1 MSVEGMMKLTKS
13 ERMELQRQASARNGR
28 ADAARRARLVLLLAD
43 GHTWAEI
50 REKLDCGDSYINRWS
65 KRFEA
70 ERLAGLFARHTGRS
84 RYKVTERLEA
94 RVLAWT
100 TKRKPTDGSTHW
112 SSRKLAAELGGGI
125 SHMTVA
131 RIWAKHGLKP
141 HRLEGYIASNDPDFE
156 TKAAD
161 IIGLYLNPPQH
172 AAVFCVDEKTAIQA
186 LDRKDPVLPLSP
198 GRAERH
204 GFEYFRHGTLSLYA
218 AFNTKTGEV
227 LGKTAAHH
235 TSAEFVAFLTD
246 IVANQPVGKQIHVIA
261 DNLSAHKTK
270 RVEDFLAAHPNV
282 HLHFTPTYSSWL
294 NQVELWFAK
303 IERDVIARGI
313 FTSVKD
319 LKRKLMRYIRQ
330 YNKNAKPVKWKYFD
344 PSRRITPDSIVTV
357 H

>member
-1 MSVEGMMKLTKS
+1 MEDTMKLTKN

-28 ADAARRARLVLLLAD
+28 ADSARHARLILLLAD
-43 GHTWAEI
+43 GLTWAEI
-50 REKLDCGDSYINRWS
+50 RAKLDCADSYISRWS
-65 KRFEA
+65 RRFQSD
-70 ERLAGLFARHTGRS
+70 RLAGLFARYAGRE

-100 TKRKPTDGSTHW
+100 SKRKPADGSTHW
-112 SSRKLAAELGGGI
+112 SSRKLAAELGGGV

-141 HRLEGYIASNDPDFE
+141 HRLQGYIASNDPDFE

-161 IIGLYLNPPQH
+161 VIGLYLNPPQH

-218 AFNTKTGEV
+218 AFNTKTGQV
-227 LGKTAAHH
+227 LGKTAARH
-235 TSAEFVAFLTD
+235 TSAEFVAFLSD
-246 IVANQPVGKQIHVIA
+246 IVTTQPRGKEIHVIA
-261 DNLSAHKTK
+261 DNLSAHQSGPVK
-270 RVEDFLAAHPNV
+270 DFLTAHPNV

-303 IERDVIARGI
+303 IERDVIARGV
-313 FTSVKD
+313 FTSVSD

-330 YNKNAKPVKWKYFD
+330 YNKQAKPVKWKYFD
-344 PSRRITPDSIVTV
+344 PSRRITPESIVTV

>member
-1 MSVEGMMKLTKS
+1 MELTEN

-28 ADAARRARLVLLLAD
+28 ADSARRARLMLLLNE
-43 GHTWAEI
+43 GWTWAEI
-50 REKLDCGDSYINRWS
+50 RSKLDCNDTFISRWS

-70 ERLAGLFARHTGRS
+70 ERLAGLFARHTGRQ
-84 RYKVTERLEA
+84 RYKLSERLEA

-100 TKRKPTDGSTHW
+100 TKRKPADGSTHW

-131 RIWAKHGLKP
+131 RVWAKHNLKP
-141 HRLEGYIASNDPDFE
+141 HRLEGYICSNDPDFE
-156 TKAAD
+156 AKAAD
-161 IIGLYLNPPQH
+161 IIGLYLNPPRH

-204 GFEYFRHGTLSLYA
+204 GFEYYRHGTLSLYA

-227 LGKTAAHH
+227 LGKTAERHN
-235 TSAEFVAFLTD
+235 SAEFVAFLTD
-246 IVANQPVGKQIHVIA
+246 IVANQASRKEIHVIA

-270 RVEDFLAAHPNV
+270 QVDEFLAAHPSV

-303 IERDVIARGI
+303 IERDVIARGV
-313 FTSVKD
+313 FTSVHD
-319 LKRKLMRYIRQ
+319 LRRKLMRYIRQ
-330 YNKNAKPVKWKYFD
+330 YNKAAKPVKWKYFD
-344 PSRRITPDSIVTV
+344 PARRITTDSNVTV